1 MRATAPWSLRLAPL
15 LAGLLAGGCA
25 STQANLKVVQPLG
38 RYVEARV
45 VAVYPFGF
53 RWEEPPS
60 RSLLLGMVAADAL
73 SSTGRLLVF
82 GPSEFTVLRRDLDD
96 PRLGTDLLGTLARHS
111 LPSSGFVALRAWAE
125 QRVERTSVAGAT
137 GGGRLTEQVTY
148 VEHLE
153 LLDGGG
159 GGVLLELSGE
169 VARDASAAGDPYD
182 PTPELTRLH
191 RQLLRRAWE
200 ALEPR
205 LTAPTLPAVP
215 AEVRWLPAA
224 AITWAPPGTPSLAER
239 LAGADPVEADLRRL
253 AVYRFVDPEGSEERL
268 LHDLRRPGGLE
279 VVRVDGRWR
288 DRLRPGDLV
297 ELVGG
302 EPATGRQVLQR
313 AVALGHGE
321 DLVLTVVRDRARQVV
336 TIPLP

>member
-1 MRATAPWSLRLAPL
+1 MVRPL
-15 LAGLLAGGCA
+15 D
-25 STQANLKVVQPLG
+25 
-38 RYVEARV
+38 RYVEARA
-45 VAVYPFGF
+45 VAVYPFAF

-73 SSTGRLLVF
+73 SATGRLVVF

-96 PRLGTDLLGTLARHS
+96 PRLGTDLLGTLARHG
-111 LPSSGFVALRAWAE
+111 LPSSGFVVLRAWAE
-125 QRVERTSVAGAT
+125 RREERTTVAAAGGA
-137 GGGRLTEQVTY
+137 RSSERVTY

-169 VARDASAAGDPYD
+169 ADRDAAASDPYD

-191 RQLLRRAWE
+191 RELLGQAWA

-205 LTAPTLPAVP
+205 LTAPILPAVP

-224 AITWAPPGTPSLAER
+224 ALTWAPPGVPSLAER
-239 LAGADPVEADLRRL
+239 LAAADPLEADVRRL
-253 AVYRFVDPEGSEERL
+253 AVYRFVDPVGSEERL
-268 LHDLRRPGGLE
+268 LHDLRRPGGLH
-279 VVRVDGRWR
+279 VGRVEGRWGG
-288 DRLRPGDLV
+288 RLLPGDLI
-297 ELVGG
+297 ERVGG

-313 AVALGHGE
+313 AVALGHGG
-321 DLVLTVVRDRARQVV
+321 DLELTVVRGGTRQAITV
-336 TIPLP
+336 PLP